1 VRVGEPLNVR
11 GLSDYVQA
19 PVYSTAVG
27 LLQYGRMHQNSGPSK
42 EYNTAKASVGGL
54 VKRVSNW
61 LRGEF

>member
-1 VRVGEPLNVR
+1 MNIR

-27 LLQYGRMHQNSGPSK
+27 LLQYGRTHQATGSNK
-42 EYNTAKASVGGL
+42 EYTAKASVGGL